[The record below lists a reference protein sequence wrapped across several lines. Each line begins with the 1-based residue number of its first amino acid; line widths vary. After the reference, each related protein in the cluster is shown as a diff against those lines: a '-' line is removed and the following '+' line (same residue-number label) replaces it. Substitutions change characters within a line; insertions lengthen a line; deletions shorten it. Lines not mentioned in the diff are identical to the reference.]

1 MFVDTHCHPYFKH
14 FDADRD
20 ELIKRAF
27 DSGVEKMI
35 VVGCDIETNRK
46 ALELADKYDFMFP
59 ALGIHPT
66 ECDDLTDEEIA
77 FIRANASRFV
87 AIGETGLDYH
97 HNKFSKEIQEETF
110 RKQIRLA
117 NEFDL
122 PCIVHSRNAAE
133 DTLRI
138 LLDEKAKKVVFHCYS
153 YDYEFAKKVWTAGY
167 YTSFSGVVTYDNAK
181 EVQEAAAKGPLD
193 LFLVETDCPF
203 LPPASIRGKRNDMSY
218 VKEVAEKIAEL
229 RKMDLT
235 LLASTLAVNSFS
247 LFKIG

>member
-20 ELIKRAF
+20 EVIQRAF
-27 DSGVEKMI
+27 DAGVQKMI

-46 ALELADKYDFMFP
+46 ALELAEKYDFMF
-59 ALGIHPT
+59 ATLGVHPT

-77 FIRANASRFV
+77 FIRANANRVV
-87 AIGETGLDYH
+87 AIGEMGMDYH
-97 HNKFSKEIQEETF
+97 HNSFPKEIQEETF
-110 RKQIRLA
+110 RKQIRIA

-122 PCIVHSRNAAE
+122 PCVVHSRDAAQ

-138 LLDEKAKKVVFHCYS
+138 LLDERAKKVIFHCYS

-181 EVQEAAAKGPLD
+181 DIQEAATKGPLD

-218 VKEVAEKIAEL
+218 VKEVVGKIAYL
-229 RKMDLT
+229 RKISPD
-235 LLASTLAVNSFS
+235 AVAEATEKNAIN
-247 LFKIG
+247 LFGI